1 MAHTK
6 REAVSGTLVNLSM
19 LLYMTWLL
27 LPAVQTT
34 LRAVTGVLA
43 VGLFGVGAML
53 AGGTLGGRIRWLA
66 PRALLCVLLPVAL
79 FFLLERGG
87 GRQKRQG
94 EQEQQVEG
102 DRRGPVDL
110 AIHPVAQHRAI
121 EPRQQVGCGIER
133 EADLPIQQQRIVS
146 RAAYRGLP

>member
-66 PRALLCVLLPVAL
+66 AGAVSGGQRGAACHAAAGAEKVREPKNSEDQCRCSGRAGMY
-79 FFLLERGG
+79 R
-87 GRQKRQG
+87 
-94 EQEQQVEG
+94 
-102 DRRGPVDL
+102 
-110 AIHPVAQHRAI
+110 HRSH
-121 EPRQQVGCGIER
+121 R
-133 EADLPIQQQRIVS
+133 
-146 RAAYRGLP
+146 